1 MSGRMPRSLYRRME
15 ELEDRLAPVSEPL
28 VIDVRFVAAD
38 KSIVGGFQTIVHH
51 EPGQTKKSRPAS
63 RGYR

>member
-1 MSGRMPRSLYRRME
+1 ME